1 MNTLGIELKWAAIFT
16 LAYCAW
22 NFVEKI
28 TGNHIDFSNIII
40 SGFLYL
46 LVVIVLG
53 FLAFRDKKKNF
64 YAGKWDFNQAFKFG
78 LFLTGMVALLS
89 PIAHYISY
97 NSISPD
103 YFEHLIQYE
112 LAKGRETREAL
123 LEKHNFDDKMYL
135 NLRDIL
141 SYGVVFSALF
151 AYLLKTKNYK
161 APVKVI
167 AVKPKT
173 KKVKK

>member
-1 MNTLGIELKWAAIFT
+1 MNNLGIELKWAAIFT
-16 LAYCAW
+16 AAYCVW
-22 NFVEKI
+22 NFIEKA
-28 TGNHIDFSNIII
+28 TGNHVDFSNIII

-46 LVVIVLG
+46 VAVIVLG
-53 FLAFRDKKKNF
+53 FFAFRDKKKNF
-64 YAGKWDFNQAFKFG
+64 YQDKWDFNQAFKFG

-89 PIAHYISY
+89 PIAHFISY

-112 LAKGRETREAL
+112 LAKGKETREAL
-123 LEKHNFDDKMYL
+123 LKKHNFDDKMYL
-135 NLRDIL
+135 NIRDVL
-141 SYGVVFSALF
+141 SYGVVFSAGF

-161 APVKVI
+161 APVKVV

-173 KKVKK
+173 KKTKK